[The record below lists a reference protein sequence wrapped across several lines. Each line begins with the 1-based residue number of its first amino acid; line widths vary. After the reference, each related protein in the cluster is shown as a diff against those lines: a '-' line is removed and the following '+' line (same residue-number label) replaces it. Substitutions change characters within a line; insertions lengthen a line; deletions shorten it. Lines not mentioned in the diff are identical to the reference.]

1 MGSGD
6 GPAAERDDGNGRSR
20 DRREKL
26 NRHWYFVADQINRAG
41 ERRDRYVVFGAAGA
55 LVLSITFLQQVS
67 PEPVGW
73 SLWLLVASWASLLVA
88 MGCSLLSWDTTY
100 LANWELLESI
110 GERIV
115 GADRPSLP
123 DDELDRRTRR
133 LTVSSLI
140 SLFVG
145 VLLLTLFAA
154 ANLPW

>member
-6 GPAAERDDGNGRSR
+6 GESEVGDRPPE
-20 DRREKL
+20 RREEL

-55 LVLSITFLQQVS
+55 LVLSVTFLQQVS
-67 PEPVGW
+67 SEPKDW
-73 SLWLLVASWASLLVA
+73 SLWLLVAAWASLLVA

-100 LANWELLESI
+100 QANRELIESL

-115 GADRPSLP
+115 GADRPSFP
-123 DDELDRRTRR
+123 DERLDRWTRR
-133 LTVSSLI
+133 LTVSSLA

-145 VLLLTLFAA
+145 VALLTVFAA
-154 ANLPW
+154 VNLPW